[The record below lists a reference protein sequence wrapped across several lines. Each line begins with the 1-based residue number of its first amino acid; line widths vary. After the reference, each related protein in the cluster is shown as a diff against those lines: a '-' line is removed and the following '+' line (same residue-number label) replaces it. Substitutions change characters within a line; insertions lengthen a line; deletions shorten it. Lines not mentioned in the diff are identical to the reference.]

1 MKNLLF
7 LLLLIISASLEAQ
20 IVNIPDVNFKNAL
33 INNICADTNGDG
45 ISDSDVD
52 FNNDGEI
59 QVSEAEAVFRLFHSN
74 ENITSLEG
82 IASFTNL
89 EALSNYSN
97 NITSLNLNQNTK
109 LKELRITGSDLPT
122 LDLSQNVNL
131 TILGLQ
137 NNQLTSI
144 DVNQCTELKE
154 LFLSNNQLASL
165 DVSQNQKLVNLQ
177 LRNNKLTSI
186 DISQNPN
193 LEIFLCSINLLTN
206 IDINQNPSIIS
217 LACSANPLTSL
228 FLKNGNSSSE
238 MELLFDNTPTLEY
251 ICVDEDEQQV
261 IQDLVDDYG
270 YTNCVVH
277 SYCSFVPGGNFYI
290 VEGETTLDIDNNGC
304 DVSDIMFPNLKLNI
318 TDGIVSGYFFSNE
331 LGRYSIHLQDGTH
344 TITPILDNPSNY
356 FNVSPLSITVDFPSD
371 SSPSIQNFCLTP
383 KGDFNDL
390 EVVIIPF
397 NDARPGFDAKY
408 KLIYTNKGT
417 TSLTGSLHFT
427 FEDNVM
433 NFVSANPVLDSQNL
447 NTLIWNFSNILPFES
462 REIYVSMNLN
472 TPTDA
477 NFPLNG
483 GDVLNFIASLS
494 HSTNDETP
502 NDNVFNFPQT
512 VVNSFDP
519 NDKTCIEG
527 NTLTPD
533 RAGEYLNYMIRF
545 ENTGT
550 ANAINVVVKDE
561 IDPSMFDISTLKTVT
576 SSHSMITRIN
586 NNNTVEFIF
595 ENINLPFDNDNNDG
609 FVVFKIRTLDTLVLT
624 NTIENDAEIYFDFN
638 FPIMTNNEVTTIENV
653 LSLADYD
660 FDDVSLEIYPNP
672 IINTITIKSED
683 AFNKISIYN
692 VNGCLYK
699 QISLLSNKTEIKV
712 DLNKLNS
719 GLYFIK
725 VESLSKIYTRK
736 FIKQ

>member
-7 LLLLIISASLEAQ
+7 LLLLIASASLEAQ
-20 IVNIPDVNFKNAL
+20 IVNIPDINFKNAL
-33 INNICADTNGDG
+33 INNICADTDGDG

-59 QVSEAEAVFRLFHSN
+59 QVSEAETVFRLFHSN
-74 ENITSLEG
+74 ENISSLEG

-109 LKELRITGSDLPT
+109 LKELRITGSEFPT

-137 NNQLTSI
+137 DNQLKSI
-144 DVNQCTELKE
+144 DVTKCTKLEE
-154 LFLSNNQLASL
+154 LFLSKNQLASL
-165 DVSQNQKLVNLQ
+165 DISQNRKLVNLQ

-186 DISQNPN
+186 DVSQNPN
-193 LEIFLCSINLLTN
+193 LEIFLCSINLLTS
-206 IDINQNPSIIS
+206 IDINKNPNITSF
-217 LACSANPLTSL
+217 ACGANPLTSL
-228 FLKNGNSSSE
+228 FLKNGNSSTI
-238 MELLFDNTPTLEY
+238 ELLFGGTPTLEY

-261 IQDLVDDYG
+261 VQDLVDDYG
-270 YTNCVVH
+270 YTNCAVH

-290 VEGETTLDIDNNGC
+290 TEGETTLDIDNNGC
-304 DVSDIMFPNLKLNI
+304 DVSSDVMFPNLKLNV
-318 TDGIVSGYFFSNE
+318 TDGIVSGDFFSNE
-331 LGRYSIHLQDGTH
+331 LGRYSIPLQDGTH
-344 TITPILDNPSNY
+344 TITPILDNPNY
-356 FNVSPLSITVDFPSD
+356 FNFSPLSITVDFPSD
-371 SSPSIQNFCLTP
+371 SSPSIQDFCLTP

-427 FEDNVM
+427 FEDDVM

-447 NTLIWNFSNILPFES
+447 NTLIWNFSNILPFEN

-494 HSTNDETP
+494 PSTNDETP

-512 VVNSFDP
+512 IVNSFDP

-533 RAGEYLNYMIRF
+533 RVGEYLNYMIRF

-561 IDPSMFDISTLKTVT
+561 IDPSMLDVSTLKIVS
-576 SSHSMITRIN
+576 SSHPMMTRIN
-586 NNNTVEFIF
+586 NSTVEFIF
-595 ENINLPFDNDNNDG
+595 ENINLPFDDANNDG
-609 FVVFKIRTLDTLVLT
+609 FVVFKIRTLDTLVLS

-638 FPIMTNNEVTTIENV
+638 SPIITNNEITTIENV
-653 LSLADYD
+653 LSLTDYD
-660 FDDVSLEIYPNP
+660 FSDASLATYPNP
-672 IINTITIKSED
+672 VINTLAIKSKD

-692 VNGCLYK
+692 VNGQLNK
-699 QISLLSNKTEIKV
+699 QISLLSNKTEIKL

-725 VESLSKIYTRK
+725 VESLNKIYTRK
-736 FIKQ
+736 FIKK